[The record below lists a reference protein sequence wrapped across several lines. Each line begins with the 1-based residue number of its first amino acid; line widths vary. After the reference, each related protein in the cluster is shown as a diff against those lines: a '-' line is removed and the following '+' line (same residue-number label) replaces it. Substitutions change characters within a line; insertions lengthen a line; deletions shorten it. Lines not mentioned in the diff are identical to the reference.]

1 VLNPEEHS
9 QENVISLF
17 KETLCINKDNIM
29 KTIARQIEKKAIEL
43 GIKNRNLAIA
53 RNMLMKGYDIKSI
66 QEITELAKE
75 RIESLKKSK

>member
-1 VLNPEEHS
+1 MLYLAEQLLIRLS
-9 QENVISLF
+9 RC
-17 KETLCINKDNIM
+17 TDIM
-29 KTIARQIEKKAIEL
+29 KTIARQIEKRGEIKGIEL

-75 RIESLKKSK
+75 MIENLKKGK